1 MNPKNDFSDVF
12 EGEFGETDPTNP
24 SSMERL
30 TECQRCRKM
39 DQALKKISFGLY
51 FKTFYSSTKFRT
63 VVS

>member
-30 TECQRCRKM
+30 TECQRRRKM
-39 DQALKKISFGLY
+39 DQALKKY
-51 FKTFYSSTKFRT
+51 FKTFYSSNKLL
-63 VVS
+63 